1 MNAAFDD
8 GPGEDLKL
16 PFHLP
21 TLWASIR
28 RRLPWL
34 LLWMVLAA
42 LAGTAGG
49 YFLGKRTYQAE
60 TVLRYTPVGDRLS
73 TAGTALQTEQNQVKI
88 VQNLARVRM
97 LLSIPASLEKI
108 GASVQVQTAPNSNL
122 MVIRA
127 TWGDGPQAAAI
138 ANTLRDV
145 YLDEWLAKQ
154 AVSLR
159 LLYDHAA
166 AELRTLES
174 QAAKL
179 DEVIQDLRKRIQE
192 EQEALEKQGLGGNAT
207 FRFQRLQAAIQEDQA
222 RRANMAELARRESE
236 IQRARQLR
244 EQDLI
249 SQAEYERAM
258 ASYRSQAAVTVDTSQ
273 IRAWRSQLD
282 QMAQQMAEQ
291 GGTASPTE
299 SLLQATLARSMELD
313 LRRIPLAQKVQDIGQ
328 ALDLLL
334 EVKAR
339 NQSME
344 RPSGAL
350 SPLAQEGS
358 QDGLFPTRTSLQQVL
373 TRVLTAYGSE
383 GGVFEVVSEA
393 EEPVYPVK
401 STRKTLALAIF
412 LGLFALGALVLVGL
426 EVLQPRVRSA
436 AEVAQRTDLPV
447 IAAIPHCRA
456 GLALP
461 WSPVDPARE
470 AARRLAQALKTRL
483 APSQG
488 VLLLVTPE
496 SDETLDLVVAL
507 LAEAL
512 GQRNE
517 RVVVIDAR
525 VRPPCPARGV
535 EVLCP
540 VQEGLE
546 KGLGDLLAGADT
558 PLGDLVHPLAFPR
571 VLLLPRGVRVG
582 NPEVLAGPVFLRV
595 LDLVRAQATVT
606 LVVGPP
612 VLPAVDAE
620 LLARSCDQV
629 ILVARAHG
637 TRARDLQRSARRL
650 ADAGRAPA
658 GVILAGV
665 RKPFLDLE

>member
-1 MNAAFDD
+1 VNAAFED
-8 GPGEDLKL
+8 GASEDLKL

-34 LLWMVLAA
+34 LLWMVFSAA
-42 LAGTAGG
+42 AGTAGG

-108 GASVQVQTAPNSNL
+108 GASVQVQTAANSNL

-127 TWGDGPQAAAI
+127 TWSDGPMAAAI

-159 LLYDHAA
+159 LLYEHAA
-166 AELRTLES
+166 AELKTLES

-179 DEVIQDLRKRIQE
+179 DEVVQDLRKQIQD
-192 EQEALEKQGLGGNAT
+192 EQEAAEKQGVGGNAT

-222 RRANMAELARRESE
+222 RRANMAELARRQAE

-258 ASYRSQAAVTVDTSQ
+258 ASFRSQAAVTVDTSQ

-291 GGTASPTE
+291 GTTASPTE
-299 SLLQATLARSMELD
+299 TLLQGTLARSLELD

-358 QDGLFPTRTSLQQVL
+358 ADGLFPTRASLQQVL

-383 GGVFEVVSEA
+383 GGVFEVISEA

-412 LGLFALGALVLVGL
+412 AGLFGLGLLLLLGL

-436 AEVAQRTDLPV
+436 AELAQRTDLPV
-447 IAAIPHCRA
+447 IAALPHCRS

-461 WSPVDPARE
+461 WNPPDPTRE
-470 AARRLAQALKTRL
+470 ATRRLAQSLKTRL
-483 APSQG
+483 QPSDRI
-488 VLLLVTPE
+488 LLLATPE
-496 SDETLDLVVAL
+496 ADDVLDLAAAL

-525 VRPPCPARGV
+525 VRPPRPTRGL

-540 VQEGLE
+540 VREE
-546 KGLGDLLAGADT
+546 EERGLGDLLVGSDKD
-558 PLGDLVHPLAFPR
+558 LGELVRALAFPR
-571 VLLLPRGVRVG
+571 ALLLPRGARVA
-582 NPEVLAGPVFLRV
+582 NPEVLAGPVLQGV
-595 LDLVRAQATVT
+595 LDQVRSQATIA
-606 LVVGPP
+606 LLLAPP
-612 VLPAVDAE
+612 VLSAVDSE
-620 LLARSCDQV
+620 LLARSCDQAL
-629 ILVARAHG
+629 LVARSER
-637 TRARDLQRSARRL
+637 TRARDLQRAARRL
-650 ADAGRAPA
+650 ADAGRPPM
-658 GVILAGV
+658 GVILAAV